1 MRQKACAAALLTI
14 GVFALAC
21 GREIAPGAPSLTS
34 ATPRPEATVPTTRTI
49 DNAGFVD
56 NGGRTSDETNRSEM
70 SGMRA
75 TEAGSER
82 PTGTPGS
89 GTPIPIPTP
98 RGAAPPP
105 TRGEGAGAASSE
117 RGTTVTSTGG
127 PVVEAGERL
136 ARARCDRE
144 TTCNRIGRG
153 RAWATQDQCFAS
165 QRERVGDA
173 VSALGCPHGID
184 NVQLAICLNALRG
197 QACSDGSG
205 DLSVLPECMASA
217 LCSP

>member
-1 MRQKACAAALLTI
+1 MRQKACAAVLLTT
-14 GVFALAC
+14 GVLALAC
-21 GREIAPGAPSLTS
+21 GREVAPGPQYLTS

-56 NGGRTSDETNRSEM
+56 NAGHTSDETIRSQM
-70 SGMRA
+70 SGMRG

-82 PTGTPGS
+82 LTGTPGS
-89 GTPIPIPTP
+89 GTPIPIPSP
-98 RGAAPPP
+98 RGATPPP

-117 RGTTVTSTGG
+117 RGTTVEPTGG

-153 RAWATQDQCFAS
+153 RAWSTQDQCFAT

-173 VSALGCPHGID
+173 MSSLGCPHGID

-197 QACSDGSG
+197 QACNDKGG
-205 DLSVLPECMASA
+205 DLAVLPECMASA